1 MKPTT
6 PTELLDEI
14 RKLNDKFDKLQSDV
28 CITKN
33 VNNLLSNRL
42 VDIEHQCLTNGQYC
56 RKECLDVVG
65 IPNEVKH
72 ETLEDSVIEI
82 FDRLGYSTDTDRT
95 EICHQVSKN
104 NNTVII
110 QFKRRKDCQEVSN

>member
-33 VNNLLSNRL
+33 VKNYFQTDLLTLNINAWEMAS
-42 VDIEHQCLTNGQYC
+42 I
-56 RKECLDVVG
+56 VG
-65 IPNEVKH
+65 GNA
-72 ETLEDSVIEI
+72 
-82 FDRLGYSTDTDRT
+82 
-95 EICHQVSKN
+95 
-104 NNTVII
+104 
-110 QFKRRKDCQEVSN
+110 